1 MKFGLLR
8 WVGSAE
14 RRKEVLARIQE
25 AAGTWDSPKVE
36 VIEEPQPSWTG
47 WQSSLNELAEIIS
60 QYALMPSVYAP
71 TAYELGAT
79 EEAFLRNVGN
89 FKGVGARIFLSGSKL
104 ANFRELTLGGDEAL
118 WLANSMSDLSPCRIQ
133 AHDDA
138 RQLETGNR
146 RALRISEAQ
155 RKGIE
160 SALRKDSESL
170 RAIAK
175 TFGVTLRTVQRVRD
189 QLKTLASAQYA
200 KNLGEH
206 PETALTRIRLKLS
219 ETNQESAELRQL

>member
-1 MKFGLLR
+1 MNFGLLR

-25 AAGTWDSPKVE
+25 AAGTWESSEIE

-60 QYALMPSVYAP
+60 QYTLQTSVYAP

-79 EEAFLRNVGN
+79 EEAFLRNVGK
-89 FKGVGARIFLSGSKL
+89 FRGAGAKIFLSCSKL
-104 ANFRELTLGGDEAL
+104 TNFRELTLGGDEAL
-118 WLANSMSDLSPCRIQ
+118 WLADSMSQLSPRRIQ

-138 RQLETGNR
+138 RQLESGNR
-146 RALRISEAQ
+146 RALRISESQ

-160 SALRKDSESL
+160 TALRKDEESL

-189 QLKTLASAQYA
+189 QLKTVASAEHV
-200 KNLGEH
+200 KNRGE
-206 PETALTRIRLKLS
+206 PPGSVLTRIRLKLS
-219 ETNQESAELRQL
+219 DTEQETAELRQ